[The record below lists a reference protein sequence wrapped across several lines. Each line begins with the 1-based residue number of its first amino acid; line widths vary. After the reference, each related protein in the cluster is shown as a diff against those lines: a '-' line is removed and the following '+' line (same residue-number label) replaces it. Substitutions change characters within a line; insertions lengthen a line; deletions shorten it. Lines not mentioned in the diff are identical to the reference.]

1 MQTILLSVSQFFLLM
16 FIFQQIDLGGINA
29 EDHLTDAFSNLP
41 TSKIVQYQ
49 QMMKHS
55 NQIPMCM
62 SSSGSVFSDLVSN
75 FIDVKTLRLPRFL
88 EPLQSL
94 KISWAIDNQ
103 VAIQIIFWS
112 YILIKNVLEYA
123 PRCLKYR
130 MKQWF

>member
-103 VAIQIIFWS
+103 VAIQIIF
-112 YILIKNVLEYA
+112 
-123 PRCLKYR
+123 
-130 MKQWF
+130 